1 MGKVPAISV
10 PVVYREA
17 QKEFD
22 EMIRDTDDQQD
33 DLLDD

>member
-22 EMIRDTDDQQD
+22 EMIRDTEEDEIE
-33 DLLDD
+33 LDDE

>member
-22 EMIRDTDDQQD
+22 EMIRDTEGEDE
-33 DLLDD
+33 LINE